1 MELLHESEMNNIPIL
16 IPVKG
21 ISRRC
26 PGKNRKLLPYT
37 ADYLLRQ
44 NLIKNAV
51 VISDDQE
58 LGDFASRLG
67 FKTNVEIR
75 KEGQDELS
83 SCRNFIKNSDYEAFI
98 LLPVTQP
105 FREIDLIRKC
115 CSLYAQVKNEIDFVT
130 SFVEIS
136 DRKRFYLEFTES
148 VPAFRNKDVKR
159 KGALCETIPMIDGA
173 IYLIKSAF
181 ICEVAMSTDPNK
193 AFWTGR
199 FRCIKNNVPFMDID
213 TPDDMAKFQFLKEY
227 FTY

>member
-1 MELLHESEMNNIPIL
+1 M
-16 IPVKG
+16 
-21 ISRRC
+21 
-26 PGKNRKLLPYT
+26 
-37 ADYLLRQ
+37 
-44 NLIKNAV
+44 
-51 VISDDQE
+51 
-58 LGDFASRLG
+58 
-67 FKTNVEIR
+67 
-75 KEGQDELS
+75 
-83 SCRNFIKNSDYEAFI
+83 
-98 LLPVTQP
+98 
-105 FREIDLIRKC
+105 IRKC
-115 CSLYAQVKNEIDFVT
+115 YSLYTEVKDELDFVT
-130 SFVEIS
+130 SFVEIP
-136 DRKRFYLEFTES
+136 DRKRFYLEFTGS

>member
-26 PGKNRKLLPYT
+26 PGKNRELLPFT

-44 NLIKNAV
+44 NLIKDAII
-51 VISDDQE
+51 ISDDKE
-58 LGDFASRLG
+58 LGDFASTLG
-67 FKTNVEIR
+67 FKINVEIR

-83 SCRNFIKNSDYEAFI
+83 SCFNFIKNSDYEGFI

-105 FREIDLIRKC
+105 FRETGLIRKC
-115 CSLYAQVKNEIDFVT
+115 CSLYAEVKDELDFVT
-130 SFVEIS
+130 SFVEIP
-136 DRKRFYLEFTES
+136 DRERFYLEFAGS
-148 VPAFRNKDVKR
+148 VPAFRHKDMKR
-159 KGALCETIPMIDGA
+159 KGVLCETIPMIDGA

-181 ICEVAMSTDPNK
+181 IREVAMSEDPNR

-213 TPDDMAKFQFLKEY
+213 TSDDMAKFQFLKEY
-227 FTY
+227 FAY